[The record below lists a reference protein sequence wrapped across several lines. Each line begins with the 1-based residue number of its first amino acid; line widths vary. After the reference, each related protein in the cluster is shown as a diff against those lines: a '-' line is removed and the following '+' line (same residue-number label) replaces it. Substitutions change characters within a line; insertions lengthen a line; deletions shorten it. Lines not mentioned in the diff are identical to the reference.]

1 MKIDNSKY
9 KKIIMSDKFPRRA
22 IVEELTKAEASIS
35 QSVQIV

>member
-1 MKIDNSKY
+1 
-9 KKIIMSDKFPRRA
+9 MSDKFPRRA